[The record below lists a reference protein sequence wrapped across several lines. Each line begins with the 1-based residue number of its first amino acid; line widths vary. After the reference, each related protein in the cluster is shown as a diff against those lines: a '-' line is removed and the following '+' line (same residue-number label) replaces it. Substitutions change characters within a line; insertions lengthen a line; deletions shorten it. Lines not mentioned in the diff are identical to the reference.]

1 LSYIARYICKIYAY
15 LRYLIK
21 KKISEFGAT
30 GNLIDSKTAL
40 SLRRFLQSGGSSELE
55 SRAYQNQ
62 ELLLDCFEMFSL
74 NAESF
79 KRSSLIFLIGVNLRL
94 EAPFYNLKIK
104 KKKNLTIFTC
114 GCGTLYNAHN
124 FININ
129 NVRVLNLGLS
139 IKSLLKVLEGRAIFS
154 TYIEQILKTNEEDN
168 LLFLLGSAVSQRKD
182 ILNIINMCYFYK
194 LFQNYKK
201 KE

>member
-104 KKKNLTIFTC
+104 KKKI
-114 GCGTLYNAHN
+114 
-124 FININ
+124 
-129 NVRVLNLGLS
+129 
-139 IKSLLKVLEGRAIFS
+139 
-154 TYIEQILKTNEEDN
+154 
-168 LLFLLGSAVSQRKD
+168 
-182 ILNIINMCYFYK
+182 
-194 LFQNYKK
+194 
-201 KE
+201 